1 MTLSGILTNLVRW
14 VGLAPV
20 VRCDPLPVLRDPAG
34 REMRE
39 FLTEFRIDGRTF
51 GDSVIAYDLADAE
64 QMVADMRSSLRVVGE
79 LEERGRL

>member
-1 MTLSGILTNLVRW
+1 MILSGLLTTLARW
-14 VGLAPV
+14 VGLAPA
-20 VRCDPLPVLRDPAG
+20 VRCEPLPELSDPAG

-64 QMVADMRSSLRVVGE
+64 RLVADMRNSLRVVGE